1 MKRSLVLVAVLAVVA
16 LLVQPASAQA
26 PNPNPISLGFRAGM
40 NMGSASFS
48 PDLPS
53 EVSKSMRTGFAAG
66 GYGEIGVAEG
76 LFVTLEA
83 LYAQGGVKLTA
94 GGADETTKFD
104 FIQIPVSLKYK
115 FNLEGSTVK
124 PFVFAGGDLGIT
136 AKAEVE
142 SGSTTLDIKDS
153 VESMSY
159 GVHFGAG
166 VQFEVSPGVD
176 VFVDGQ
182 YGLGLKNLN
191 KSTTNTEE
199 IKPTN
204 IGILAGVAFK
214 IN

>member
-1 MKRSLVLVAVLAVVA
+1 MRNFLLVIAALALVA
-16 LLVQPASAQA
+16 LLVVPTSAQT

-40 NMGSASFS
+40 NLGSATFS
-48 PDLPS
+48 NPDLPS
-53 EVSKSMRTGFAAG
+53 EISKSMRTGLSAG

-83 LYAQGGVKLTA
+83 LYTQGGVKLSEA
-94 GGADETTKFD
+94 GAEATTKFD
-104 FIQIPVSLKYK
+104 FIQIPLSLKYK
-115 FNLEGSTVK
+115 FNLEGSSVK
-124 PFVFAGGDLGIT
+124 PFIFAGGDLGIT

-142 SGSTTLDIKDS
+142 SGSTTEDIKDS

-182 YGLGLKNLN
+182 YGLGLKNLS
-191 KSTTNTEE
+191 KSADGQE